1 MQEDNKMTEENN
13 KVTVKIYGQEY
24 TFASAKPK
32 ENILRISSYVDEVMR
47 DLAAK
52 VSGASNSALAILAAI
67 NIAEELL
74 YERDSQNE
82 NAREKDQLN
91 KDIAHY
97 QQLWEEAKRT
107 HLQHKEDVRVI
118 QEQKDAMQEKHN
130 SRAIE
135 FENLMRS
142 SEEKDA
148 KIERL
153 EADVAVANN
162 SLRSSDEMRDGNSE
176 QIRELQDKLKEIEG
190 NYFELQMENIQMK
203 GDIERYKN
211 RE

>member
-1 MQEDNKMTEENN
+1 MTEEKN

-24 TFASAKPK
+24 TFSSAESK
-32 ENILRISSYVDEVMR
+32 ESILRISSYVDEVMR

-52 VSGASNSALAILAAI
+52 VSGASNSSLAILAAI
-67 NIAEELL
+67 NITEELL
-74 YERDSQNE
+74 AERDAQGENE
-82 NAREKDQLN
+82 REKDQLN
-91 KDIAHY
+91 KDIAHF

-107 HLQHKEDVRVI
+107 HLQHKEDVKI
-118 QEQKDAMQEKHN
+118 MQEQKDEMQEKHN

-135 FENLMRS
+135 FESLMRS

-148 KIERL
+148 KIEKL
-153 EADVAVANN
+153 EADLATANN
-162 SLRSSDEMRDGNSE
+162 GLRSSNEMREGNSE
-176 QIRELQDKLKEIEG
+176 QLRDLQDKLKEIEG

-203 GDIERYKN
+203 GDLERYRN